1 MSSFNLSIPLS
12 GIQAE
17 AVQLHAT
24 ADNVARRNVPNSER
38 TVVARESDPIR
49 GVSVTLSR
57 EALDPAAR
65 TDDPY
70 SLDATNIDYA
80 QEAIS
85 QIRSKA
91 SMNSILQMLNQTDNM
106 MEQLVNLTV

>member
-1 MSSFNLSIPLS
+1 MSSFNLSIPLT

-17 AVQLHAT
+17 AAQMQAS
-24 ADNVARRNVPNSER
+24 ADNMARRNVPNSER
-38 TVVARESDPIR
+38 TIVSRESDPIR
-49 GVSVTLSR
+49 GVSVTLSH

-65 TDDPY
+65 TEDRY

-91 SMNSILQMLNQTDNM
+91 TLSSLFQVINKTDDML
-106 MEQLVNLTV
+106 EQLVNLTV